1 MNLNEKEKNTYLTI
15 EKVVN
20 EEITKKEAEEIIG
33 KTRRQIDRLII
44 KYKKEGKN
52 GFIHKNR
59 GKISNKKIDR
69 NIILKLEELYLT
81 EYYDYNF
88 EAFYEEIENEYKIS
102 YSLMVVEFK
111 KDDIISPISH
121 KKTIKLYNE
130 KLNKSID
137 EKDITEEQEE
147 LFKSRLLS
155 YEKAHPRKSN
165 NLYAFGQEVQ
175 MDACFKIWFGNESS
189 ALHLAVDKG
198 TKKVFIWLV

>member
-69 NIILKLEELYLT
+69 NIILKLE
-81 EYYDYNF
+81 DY
-88 EAFYEEIENEYKIS
+88 I
-102 YSLMVVEFK
+102 
-111 KDDIISPISH
+111 
-121 KKTIKLYNE
+121 
-130 KLNKSID
+130 
-137 EKDITEEQEE
+137 
-147 LFKSRLLS
+147 
-155 YEKAHPRKSN
+155 
-165 NLYAFGQEVQ
+165 
-175 MDACFKIWFGNESS
+175 
-189 ALHLAVDKG
+189 
-198 TKKVFIWLV
+198 